1 MKKAVKTLALSTIL
15 LLQLNL
21 VHAQLK
27 LNPLSNAVGNDLKKV
42 IEDYP
47 SRFANLMDEMI
58 VENPQSTEYKCRIK
72 VNGEEESS
80 ITRYSSRLKSVCSW
94 QAVMLTT
101 ESFEKAKQKFKT
113 LFNQL
118 NNLSVNPGGAKTYH
132 LKGVYEAPVE
142 VMKFASV
149 IFSFSPDDENIMKLK
164 VEVSLQFELTEW
176 KVKLL
181 VYDREREDEE
191 RGKTIEE

>member
-15 LLQLNL
+15 FFQFNFAE
-21 VHAQLK
+21 AQLK
-27 LNPLSNAVGNDLKKV
+27 LNPLNNAVGNDLKKV

-47 SRFANLMDEMI
+47 SRFVNLMDELI

-80 ITRYSSRLKSVCSW
+80 ITRYSSRSNTSYSW

-118 NNLSVNPGGAKTYH
+118 NNLSVNPGGTRTYH
-132 LKGVYEAPVE
+132 LKGNYEAPVE
-142 VMKFASV
+142 SMKFASV

-164 VEVSLQFELTEW
+164 AEVSLQYELTEW

-191 RGKTIEE
+191 RGKTVEE